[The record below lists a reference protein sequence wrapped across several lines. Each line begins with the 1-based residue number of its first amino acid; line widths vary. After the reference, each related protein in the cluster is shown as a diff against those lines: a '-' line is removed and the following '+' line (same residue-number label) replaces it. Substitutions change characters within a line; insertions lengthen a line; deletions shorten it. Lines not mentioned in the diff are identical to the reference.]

1 MMNKNNNKFINA
13 KVTLGDGS
21 ELHLSDLWKKQPL
34 VLIFLRHL
42 G

>member
-1 MMNKNNNKFINA
+1 MINKNNDKSIDA
-13 KVTLGDGS
+13 KITLGDGS
-21 ELHLSDLWKKQPL
+21 ELLLSDLWKKQPL

>member
-1 MMNKNNNKFINA
+1 MMGKNDDKAFDT
-13 KVTLGDGS
+13 KVTLQDGS
-21 ELHLSDLWKKQPL
+21 ELLLSDLWKKHPL

>member
-1 MMNKNNNKFINA
+1 MSKNNDKAFDTE
-13 KVTLGDGS
+13 VTLGDGS
-21 ELHLSDLWKKQPL
+21 ELLLSDLWKKQPL